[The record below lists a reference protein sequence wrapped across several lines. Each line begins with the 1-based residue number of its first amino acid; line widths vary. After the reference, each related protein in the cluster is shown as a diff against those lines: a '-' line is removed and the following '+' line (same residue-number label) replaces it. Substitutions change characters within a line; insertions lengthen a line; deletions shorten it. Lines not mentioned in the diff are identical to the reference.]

1 MKIKYPDVFGI
12 NLDDRLE
19 TTLITVPFLKVE
31 QYFRNAKIIIYL
43 LYSFLSLE
51 RLLIVRI
58 RTIYIFTYYFYNLQ
72 IINNKK

>member
-31 QYFRNAKIIIYL
+31 QYFRNAKIILYL
-43 LYSFLSLE
+43 LHSFLSLE
-51 RLLIVRI
+51 KDFLLLEFVQFIFLHI
-58 RTIYIFTYYFYNLQ
+58 IFIIY
-72 IINNKK
+72 K